1 MSDFKDL
8 LTYVQQ
14 HPSIDVVVVDLSWN
28 NLRIFANTFPN
39 IQGRVLSDFHRHEFK
54 GPNQLIVLN
63 STISGHMIFS
73 ETRHQNQYDALHTA
87 LSKQPKFDATVVF
100 LDPACTT
107 FCLGGIQG
115 RNIIEQLSDC
125 PIPQNNT
132 VPSVWRG
139 MVDNYANQMQQRR
152 LNAVLEHEMDN
163 PINTKKKM

>member
-14 HPSIDVVVVDLSWN
+14 HPSIDVVVVDQSLN

-39 IQGRVLSDFHRHEFK
+39 IKGRVLSDLHRHEFN

-73 ETRHQNQYDALHTA
+73 QTRHQNQYDTLHTA
-87 LSKQPKFDATVVF
+87 LSQQIKFDATVVF
-100 LDPACTT
+100 LDPSCAT
-107 FCLGGIQG
+107 FCLGGIEV
-115 RNIIEQLSDC
+115 RNIIEHLSEC

-132 VPSVWRG
+132 VPSVWHG
-139 MVDNYANQMQQRR
+139 MVENYANQMQQRR
-152 LNAVLEHEMDN
+152 LNAVLEHDMGN
-163 PINTKKKM
+163 VSNTKKKM